1 MHHSFRRRAFTL
13 VELLVVIAI
22 IGVLVAL
29 LLPAVQ
35 AAREAARR
43 SQCSNNLKQ
52 LGLGLHNFESTYQK
66 LPGGGISPTSDLSML
81 VQLLPFIEQQAIFDR
96 FDLTVHNYEGVN
108 PTASAVQVKTL
119 ICPSDAFP
127 DRSKAI
133 GWTSYHPNSGSWMPI
148 NGWDGIVGPSRDW
161 TPPSPQGLKL
171 PALTFGQISDGL
183 SNTAALAEVA
193 LGGGDSGG
201 AKSRFDVFSGSPST
215 SSINDARNSLINMKW
230 QDQTIAGGGWR
241 WRGYPWSEGTPWRGF
256 YNHLMPPN
264 GISVQGADWPQIV
277 SSASSFHSGG
287 AQAVMCD
294 GSVKLHS
301 ETMDPFV
308 WTALGTR
315 NGAEALSAQ

>member
-1 MHHSFRRRAFTL
+1 MHYLSRRRAFTL

-66 LPGGGISPTSDLSML
+66 LPGGGISPTCDLSML

-96 FDLTVHNYEGVN
+96 FDLNVHNYEGIN
-108 PTASAVQVKTL
+108 PAASAVQVKTL

-127 DRSKAI
+127 DRSKTI
-133 GWTSYHPNSGSWMPI
+133 GWTSYHPNMGSWVTI
-148 NGWDGIVGPSRDW
+148 NGWDGIIGPSKDLW
-161 TPPSPQGLKL
+161 GAGDKTKL
-171 PALTFGQISDGL
+171 MPALAFGQITDGL

-201 AKSRFDVFSGSPST
+201 AKSRFDVFSGTPST
-215 SSINDARNSLINMKW
+215 GNLNDARNSLMNMKW
-230 QDQTIAGGGWR
+230 QDQSIAGGGWR
-241 WRGYPWSEGTPWRGF
+241 WRGYPWTEGTPWRGF

-264 GISVQGADWPQIV
+264 GISVQGADWPEIV
-277 SSASSFHSGG
+277 STASSFHSGG
-287 AQAVMCD
+287 AQVVMCD

-301 ETMDPFV
+301 ESMDAFV
-308 WTALGTR
+308 WTAMGTR

>member
-1 MHHSFRRRAFTL
+1 MRHSFRRQAFTL

-66 LPGGGISPTSDLSML
+66 LPGGGFSLTSDLSTL

-96 FDLTVHNYEGVN
+96 FDLTVHNYQGVN
-108 PTASAVQVKTL
+108 PTAAAVQIKTL
-119 ICPSDAFP
+119 LCPSDAFP
-127 DRSKAI
+127 DRSRAI
-133 GWTSYHPNSGSWMPI
+133 GWTSYHPNSGSWVVI
-148 NGWDGIVGPSRDW
+148 NGWDGVFGPSYDLW
-161 TPPSPQGLKL
+161 GAAPKTNKL
-171 PALTFGQISDGL
+171 PAITFGQITDGL

-193 LGGGDSGG
+193 LGAGSSGG
-201 AKSRFDVFSGSPST
+201 AKSRFDVFSNSPST
-215 SSINDARNSLINMKW
+215 GSIIDARNSLLGLKW
-230 QDQTIAGGGWR
+230 QDQSIADGGWR
-241 WRGYPWSEGTPWRGF
+241 ERGYPWTEGTPWRGY

-264 GISVQGADWPQIV
+264 GLSVKASDWPMIV
-277 SSASSFHSGG
+277 SSASSYHSGG

-301 ETMDPFV
+301 ETMDPNL

-315 NGAEALSAQ
+315 NGAEALSNQ